1 MTARDPVA
9 PGPNRFLNF
18 RDVNTIARELRC
30 VICTDLFE
38 QPVVTPCN
46 HTFCRDC
53 IEHHLR
59 NSPTCPLCKAHVLRR
74 ALRDMPTVAGL
85 VAVYQRMIGD
95 ECLSQLSQRVARRQG
110 SPTLAS
116 PTVLNGSPLSF
127 PTSRWQVASPAPP
140 ATSSR
145 APAVPSALRTPPP
158 PPPLAPPPPPA
169 PTAPP
174 HTSVAPQPTQP
185 HPAVP
190 VDPPLHPKEVRGD
203 SDDEKKEE
211 EGKQQE
217 EEEPQPVK
225 VEESH
230 GVGAAAEPDTQRSRR
245 ASIRSQ
251 HRESS
256 PSDEPKNKGRRKRA
270 RSPKP
275 AGESKARDE
284 GDGTDAGAG
293 RCSLCPFDHRNP
305 SAVARYLEWLGRQPH
320 RPHDCPTT
328 GPQLRDFLG
337 QLQGPFRGKKS
348 VAEPAVHA
356 HDGCLLWTPECYEE
370 PGGTFHGVPQAV
382 RRAKRTLCVLCH
394 SRGASAKCSAPGC
407 GWAAHVLCAFLGGTN
422 VTKHEANLY
431 TMQCPLHA
439 AAVP

>member
-1 MTARDPVA
+1 MSASRSSPSGWPGDRAAPPWRPPRSSMAVRSPSRPRAGKWPPPRPRPPALGLRPSPVPSPAA
-9 PGPNRFLNF
+9 PTRP
-18 RDVNTIARELRC
+18 
-30 VICTDLFE
+30 
-38 QPVVTPCN
+38 
-46 HTFCRDC
+46 H
-53 IEHHLR
+53 
-59 NSPTCPLCKAHVLRR
+59 
-74 ALRDMPTVAGL
+74 
-85 VAVYQRMIGD
+85 
-95 ECLSQLSQRVARRQG
+95 
-110 SPTLAS
+110 
-116 PTVLNGSPLSF
+116 
-127 PTSRWQVASPAPP
+127 SPAPH
-140 ATSSR
+140 
-145 APAVPSALRTPPP
+145 LRR
-158 PPPLAPPPPPA
+158 
-169 PTAPP
+169 
-174 HTSVAPQPTQP
+174 PQPMQP
-185 HPAVP
+185 HPAVA
-190 VDPPLHPKEVRGD
+190 VDPPLHPKEVLPN
-203 SDDEKKEE
+203 SDDEKEEETGKQKEE
-211 EGKQQE
+211 EK
-217 EEEPQPVK
+217 PQPVK
-225 VEESH
+225 AEESH
-230 GVGAAAEPDTQRSRR
+230 GEGAAAEPDTQRSRR

-256 PSDEPKNKGRRKRA
+256 PSDETPTDEPKNKGRRKRA

-275 AGESKARDE
+275 TEESKARDE

-305 SAVARYLEWLGRQPH
+305 AAVARYLEWLGRQPH

-394 SRGASAKCSAPGC
+394 SRGASAKCSAPRC

-422 VTKHEANLY
+422 VTKQEANLY